1 MPMVNGKKFKYSE
14 KGKAE
19 AKEYA
24 KKKGMKMMEMKK
36 KMMKKKGMK

>member
-1 MPMVNGKKFKYSE
+1 MPMVNGKKFEYSK

-24 KKKGMKMMEMKK
+24 KKKGMKMTDKK
-36 KMMKKKGMK
+36 KMMMKKKGMK